1 MACIQLIAPT
11 KHLQNTLRDKH
22 WVTDAC
28 IGDLV
33 AFRMKVESGKLTVE
47 QSGVIVGMCNF
58 HPEAFLVET
67 FEGVT
72 FTVFPFEMTILN
84 QID

>member
-1 MACIQLIAPT
+1 MRPLHGQS
-11 KHLQNTLRDKH
+11 
-22 WVTDAC
+22 WVTDVR

-33 AFRMKVESGKLTVE
+33 LFRVKVESGRLTEE
-47 QSGVIVGMCNF
+47 QSGVVVSVCNF

-67 FEGVT
+67 FEGQT

-84 QID
+84 HVN